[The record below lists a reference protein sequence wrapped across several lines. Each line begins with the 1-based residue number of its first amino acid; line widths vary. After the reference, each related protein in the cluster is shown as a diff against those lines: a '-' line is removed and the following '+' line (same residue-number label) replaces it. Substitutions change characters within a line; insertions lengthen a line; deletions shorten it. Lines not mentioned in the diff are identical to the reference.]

1 MVESEPKEERVV
13 IEGDFSGHV
22 GEGNRGG
29 EEVMGRRRE
38 MWKDRLWWILQKK
51 KMEMAV
57 VIYISTRGRS
67 IVTASDI

>member
-1 MVESEPKEERVV
+1 MEGQIVV
-13 IEGDFSGHV
+13 DFA
-22 GEGNRGG
+22 
-29 EEVMGRRRE
+29 
-38 MWKDRLWWILQKK
+38 KK

>member
-51 KMEMAV
+51 RWKWLW
-57 VIYISTRGRS
+57 
-67 IVTASDI
+67 

>member
-29 EEVMGRRRE
+29 EEVMGRR
-38 MWKDRLWWILQKK
+38 WWILQKK
-51 KMEMAV
+51 RWKWLW
-57 VIYISTRGRS
+57 
-67 IVTASDI
+67 